1 PQVEARPAD
10 ENGERSPAGHVP
22 EGGAGVSGE
31 VGEAERLIRLDEV
44 QAVMRDPAAFVE
56 GRLRGADVEAAVDL
70 AGVGGDDLGGDP
82 LPRQALR
89 DVDRE
94 PGLAGGGRAGDDEE
108 GRGSRG
114 PRLWR
119 SAQPLWLAGGHLA
132 ARANSRI
139 KRISNHSAIRTGRAG
154 PVGRA
159 RPLGRAGP

>member
-1 PQVEARPAD
+1 
-10 ENGERSPAGHVP
+10 
-22 EGGAGVSGE
+22 
-31 VGEAERLIRLDEV
+31 
-44 QAVMRDPAAFVE
+44 
-56 GRLRGADVEAAVDL
+56 
-70 AGVGGDDLGGDP
+70 

-159 RPLGRAGP
+159 PPTIAPRSAYGPAFSIRTWTRRPTSPTSPVRWTSLCSRLRPDNRGL